1 MNTSNLNHVL
11 GEQLIDVR
19 QAALMFNLPSYWLSQ
34 AKERQERRIPHY
46 RVGKLV
52 RFQTQQ
58 GWKPGSLRSRH
69 HTRALLM
76 LDFNDTSPAGESGQ
90 RNVNDSERDEIRTE
104 PNRTPGIGSHHGHSR
119 REKEKRRGA
128 SF

>member
-52 RFQTQQ
+52 RF
-58 GWKPGSLRSRH
+58 KP
-69 HTRALLM
+69 
-76 LDFNDTSPAGESGQ
+76 ND
-90 RNVNDSERDEIRTE
+90 
-104 PNRTPGIGSHHGHSR
+104 
-119 REKEKRRGA
+119 REKRAGA
-128 SF
+128 TSMTASGTRFALN

>member
-52 RFQTQQ
+52 RFKPNELEAWIAAQQT
-58 GWKPGSLRSRH
+58 
-69 HTRALLM
+69 
-76 LDFNDTSPAGESGQ
+76 
-90 RNVNDSERDEIRTE
+90 
-104 PNRTPGIGSHHGHSR
+104 SHEG
-119 REKEKRRGA
+119 GTDA
-128 SF
+128 